1 MIGAILPRASKRNE
15 ESTALTVLSRPAPDP
30 RPSSCVLTSA
40 FILPWVLM
48 AGLATGC
55 GGTDPADESTPRQSS
70 PPALQ
75 LIATIGCT
83 NCDDER
89 QITPTAVALI
99 DNDRV
104 AILDSWEPFVRIF
117 DAAGNPEASFGNQ
130 GQGPGEFGVSGGSRP
145 IPAAWVLGIDGAVA
159 VIDIF
164 PPMLEVFDSA
174 GEFIEQRPLDVPP
187 VPIDQA
193 FNATSLAYYRRG
205 FNPIARSEGPAVYRC
220 VLDLRAAVNCSQVAG
235 LEQFTS
241 APWEPGAQNADLR
254 MVAIAATPTGD
265 LVLADRRSYRIG
277 AANAA
282 GEIVTQTGRD
292 IPRREKTAEEI
303 ELERQRMRGAPADA
317 EIDPL
322 HPHIEYNGLDID
334 GSGRIWVLTTR
345 WTETESIFDVFAPDG
360 EYLGEATAN
369 ALLRRGSWAVAP
381 FFMGDNRLAS
391 VVQLPDGSE
400 QVWVWRI
407 VAGRP

>member
-1 MIGAILPRASKRNE
+1 
-15 ESTALTVLSRPAPDP
+15 
-30 RPSSCVLTSA
+30 
-40 FILPWVLM
+40 
-48 AGLATGC
+48 
-55 GGTDPADESTPRQSS
+55 
-70 PPALQ
+70 
-75 LIATIGCT
+75 
-83 NCDDER
+83 
-89 QITPTAVALI
+89 
-99 DNDRV
+99 
-104 AILDSWEPFVRIF
+104 
-117 DAAGNPEASFGNQ
+117 
-130 GQGPGEFGVSGGSRP
+130 
-145 IPAAWVLGIDGAVA
+145 
-159 VIDIF
+159 
-164 PPMLEVFDSA
+164 
-174 GEFIEQRPLDVPP
+174 
-187 VPIDQA
+187 
-193 FNATSLAYYRRG
+193 
-205 FNPIARSEGPAVYRC
+205 
-220 VLDLRAAVNCSQVAG
+220 
-235 LEQFTS
+235 
-241 APWEPGAQNADLR
+241 

-277 AANAA
+277 AVNAA
-282 GEIVTQTGRD
+282 GEIITQTGRD

-303 ELERQRMRGAPADA
+303 EVERQRMRGAPADA